1 MCASLMQS
9 NGFTPLHLNAYVQNP
24 QTAGDVILESEHHF
38 AWPIHSS
45 TALDVST
52 MKGSTL
58 LYVGVW
64 NTLHED
70 VRHGKLPW

>member
-1 MCASLMQS
+1 MHMYRTLKQA
-9 NGFTPLHLNAYVQNP
+9 
-24 QTAGDVILESEHHF
+24 AGDVILESEHHF
-38 AWPIHSS
+38 ALPIHSS

-64 NTLHED
+64 NTLHGD
-70 VRHGKLPW
+70 VHHGKLR